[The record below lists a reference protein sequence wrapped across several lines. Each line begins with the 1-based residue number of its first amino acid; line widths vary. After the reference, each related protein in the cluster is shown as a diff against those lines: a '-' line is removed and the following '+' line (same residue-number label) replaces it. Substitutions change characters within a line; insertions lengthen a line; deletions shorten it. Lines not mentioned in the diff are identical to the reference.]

1 MNIDIHHITRVEGH
15 GRLVVDVKNKKIEKI
30 EMQVTEGTRLF
41 EAWLRNRRYDEVTH
55 LACRVCA
62 ICSASHTVS
71 SLKAVE
77 NAFSINVSE
86 QTRKLRE
93 LAIMGE
99 YIQNHVLHMYCLA
112 LPDYLGF
119 ESVISMAEKY
129 PDEVKNVLKM
139 KKLGNDI
146 AEVAAGRAVHQISA
160 VVNGFT
166 KIPDRDEFEKLLKKI
181 EELRPAAVK
190 TVELFSGLDYPEL
203 ERKTEYI
210 ALKNPDDYAIYDGK
224 IASSE
229 GWNADVKEW
238 EKITTEQ
245 IVEYSNAKQGIRNG
259 HGYMTGPLAR
269 VNLNFEQLSGAV
281 KDAAQDN
288 GIRFP
293 SHNPFLNNVAR
304 SLELLHCFDRTINII
319 ENNNFRKEKNEY
331 KIKSGEGY
339 GANEAPRGTLY
350 YHYGIDEK
358 GIAASANILT
368 PTAQN
373 LKNIEEDVNA
383 FLPKILEEPK
393 EKIIHDLEMLVRA
406 YDPCISC
413 AAHFL
418 TVEVV

>member
-1 MNIDIHHITRVEGH
+1 MKIDIHHITRVEGH
-15 GRLVVDVKNKKIEKI
+15 GNLVVDVKNKKIEKV
-30 EMQVTEGTRLF
+30 EMQVTEGARLF

-62 ICSASHTVS
+62 ICSASHTAS

-77 NAFSINVSE
+77 NALGINVSE

-93 LAIMGE
+93 IAIMGE
-99 YIQNHVLHMYCLA
+99 FIQSHVLHMYCLA

-119 ESVISMAEKY
+119 ESIIPMAEKH
-129 PDEVKNVLKM
+129 PKEVKNALRI
-139 KKLGNDI
+139 KKLGNDM

-166 KIPDRDEFEKLLKKI
+166 KIPSKEEMNKILKHLK
-181 EELRPAAVK
+181 ELRPAALK
-190 TVELFSGLDYPEL
+190 TVELFSGLEYPDF

-210 ALKNPDDYAIYDGK
+210 ALKNPDEYALYEGD

-238 EKITTEQ
+238 EKSTTEQ

-269 VNLNFEQLSGAV
+269 VNLNFEQLSGTV
-281 KDAAQDN
+281 KDAAKDN
-288 GIRFP
+288 GLRFP
-293 SHNPFLNNVAR
+293 SYNPFHNNVAR
-304 SLELLHCFDRTINII
+304 SLELLHCFDQAINLI
-319 ENNNFRKEKNEY
+319 ENNNFSQEKNEY
-331 KIKSGEGY
+331 KIKAGDGY
-339 GANEAPRGTLY
+339 GASEAPRGTLY
-350 YHYGIDEK
+350 YHYKIDEK
-358 GIAASANILT
+358 GIITCANILT

-373 LKNIEEDVNA
+373 LKNLEEDGKM
-383 FLPKILEEPK
+383 FLEKILDIPK
-393 EKIIHDLEMLVRA
+393 EKIVHNLGMLVRA

-413 AAHFL
+413 SVH
-418 TVEVV
+418 